1 MPGHGTSSNL
11 VNLTICVPCL
21 KNATIGQLTLV
32 SSTIACLKANKMRY
46 SNIPTFDML
55 PCDSERPESVK
66 AEKDDFSTILAFE
79 SSITSENPGHFF

>member
-1 MPGHGTSSNL
+1 MYLAS
-11 VNLTICVPCL
+11 
-21 KNATIGQLTLV
+21 KNATIDQLTLV
-32 SSTIACLKANKMRY
+32 SSTIARLKANKMRY
-46 SNIPTFDML
+46 LNIPTFDML